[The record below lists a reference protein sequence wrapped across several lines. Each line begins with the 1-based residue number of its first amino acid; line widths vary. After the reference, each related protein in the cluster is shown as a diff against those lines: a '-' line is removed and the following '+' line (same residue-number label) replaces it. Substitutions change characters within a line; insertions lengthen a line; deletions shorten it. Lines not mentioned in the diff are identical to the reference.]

1 MKKRLPFG
9 ILIFLSLFIFSCS
22 SNDNINSSVLA
33 EVPEAITQF
42 DNSNFGI
49 YKGVFIG
56 SSGIVVINVNNNGN
70 VSATMIID
78 GTTYIFTT
86 NEVIQVN
93 QQTVINFTS
102 GNDSF
107 TFSVSSNGTNP
118 EISNL
123 TIGGHPNANIILVKE
138 TSAILTELFEG
149 SYAGIG
155 NSTDVGTF
163 NAIVTGN
170 EMAVLAYSKTNSVFF
185 TLDGIINNNSISG
198 VTSTGTDVNGTLNGD
213 NIIGTWS
220 DSQSNEN
227 GNWSGT
233 RTY

>member
-1 MKKRLPFG
+1 MKKRLSFG

-22 SNDNINSSVLA
+22 NDENTNSSGLT
-33 EVPEAITQF
+33 ESPEAIIQF

-56 SSGIVVINVNNNGN
+56 SSGIVVINVNNEGK

-86 NEVIQVN
+86 SEVTQEN

-123 TIGGHPNANIILVKE
+123 TIAGHPNANIILVKE
-138 TSAILTELFEG
+138 TSVILTELFEG

-155 NSTDVGTF
+155 NSTDAGTF
-163 NAIVTGN
+163 NAIVAGN
-170 EMAVLAYSKTNSVFF
+170 KMAVLAYSNTNNAYF
-185 TLDGIINNNSISG
+185 TIDGTINNNSISG
-198 VTSTGTDVNGTLNGD
+198 VTSTGTNVNGTLNG
-213 NIIGTWS
+213 NNMIGTWN

-227 GNWSGT
+227 GNWSGK

>member
-1 MKKRLPFG
+1 MKKRLPLG

-22 SNDNINSSVLA
+22 SDDSINSSALA
-33 EVPEAITQF
+33 ESPEAITQF

-56 SSGIVVINVNNNGN
+56 SSGIVVINVNNDSN

-123 TIGGHPNANIILVKE
+123 TIEGHPNANIILVKE
-138 TSAILTELFEG
+138 TSVILTELFEG

-155 NSTDVGTF
+155 NSTDAGTF

-170 EMAVLAYSKTNSVFF
+170 EMAVLAYSTTNSVFF
-185 TLDGIINNNSISG
+185 TIDGIINNNSISG
-198 VTSTGTDVNGTLNGD
+198 VTSTGTNVNGTLNGD

>member
-22 SNDNINSSVLA
+22 SDDNTNSSVLA
-33 EVPEAITQF
+33 ESPEAITQF

-56 SSGIVVINVNNNGN
+56 SSGIVVINVNNDGN

-78 GTTYIFTT
+78 GTTYIFAT
-86 NEVIQVN
+86 NEVTQAN

-123 TIGGHPNANIILVKE
+123 TIEGHPNANIILVKE
-138 TSAILTELFEG
+138 TSVILTELFEG

-170 EMAVLAYSKTNSVFF
+170 EMAVLAYSTINSVFF
-185 TLDGIINNNSISG
+185 TIDGIINNNSISG
-198 VTSTGTDVNGTLNGD
+198 VTSTGTNVNGTLNDD

>member
-1 MKKRLPFG
+1 MKKRLPLG

-22 SNDNINSSVLA
+22 SDDSINSSALA
-33 EVPEAITQF
+33 ESPEAITQF

-56 SSGIVVINVNNNGN
+56 SSGIVVINVNNDSN

-123 TIGGHPNANIILVKE
+123 TIEGHPNANIILVKE

-185 TLDGIINNNSISG
+185 TLDGIINNNFISG

>member
-22 SNDNINSSVLA
+22 SDDNTNSSVLA
-33 EVPEAITQF
+33 ESPEAITQF

-56 SSGIVVINVNNNGN
+56 SSGIVVINVNNDGN

-78 GTTYIFTT
+78 GTTYIFAT
-86 NEVIQVN
+86 NEVTQAN

-123 TIGGHPNANIILVKE
+123 TIEGHPNANIILVKE
-138 TSAILTELFEG
+138 TSVILTELFEG

-155 NSTDVGTF
+155 NSTDAGTF

-170 EMAVLAYSKTNSVFF
+170 EMAVLAYSTINSVFF
-185 TLDGIINNNSISG
+185 TIDGIINNNSISG
-198 VTSTGTDVNGTLNGD
+198 VTSTGTNVNGTLNDD